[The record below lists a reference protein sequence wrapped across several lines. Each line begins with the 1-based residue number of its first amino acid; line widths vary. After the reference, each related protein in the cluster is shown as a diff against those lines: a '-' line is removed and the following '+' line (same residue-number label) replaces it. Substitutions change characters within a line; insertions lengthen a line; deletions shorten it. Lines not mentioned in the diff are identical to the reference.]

1 MNLDSREVCFDECEL
16 ASHLAAAMSSLGLG
30 GLCFPAAAADPFVP
44 LLADGACVIGIV
56 VCVVEPEFG
65 LLWL

>member
-1 MNLDSREVCFDECEL
+1 MNLDSREVCFDECEV
-16 ASHLAAAMSSLGLG
+16 ASHLAAAMSSFGLG

-44 LLADGACVIGIV
+44 LADGACVIGIV

>member
-1 MNLDSREVCFDECEL
+1 MNKKV

-44 LLADGACVIGIV
+44 LLAGACVIGIV